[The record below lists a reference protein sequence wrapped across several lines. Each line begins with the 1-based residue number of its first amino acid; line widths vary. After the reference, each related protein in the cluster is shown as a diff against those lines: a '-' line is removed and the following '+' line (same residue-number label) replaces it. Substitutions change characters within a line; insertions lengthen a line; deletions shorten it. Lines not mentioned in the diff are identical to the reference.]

1 MYTQLQKVLDRV
13 RKTNRDGSP
22 YPEYSHSNTDY
33 TSLGRDILYLT
44 DYIEELEE
52 EYREPLQW
60 ELNRGS
66 AYIVLKDGR
75 DDEFFI
81 KGQEQEA
88 VECLLADL
96 YHNQYNDEAKIPS
109 YIILDKDLN

>member
-1 MYTQLQKVLDRV
+1 MGIEVHAECDECGHDMGGEDAYC
-13 RKTNRDGSP
+13 SSC
-22 YPEYSHSNTDY
+22 YS
-33 TSLGRDILYLT
+33 DIQEKLN
-44 DYIEELEE
+44 DAEAKIEELEE

-96 YHNQYNDEAKIPS
+96 YHNQYNDKSKIPS
-109 YIILDKDLN
+109 YIILDKETN